1 MDRKNKKK
9 PDFKIWRFFSISSFI
24 GILITALM
32 LTSLYREAAIS
43 AIVEFGET
51 CNIAVAQTALN
62 SVKAETL
69 EYLQG
74 VAGIT
79 EADTERHVIPLEL
92 KRAIQLTMLDTTVV
106 RIKIYNQHGIIIFS
120 TKPSQTGRDN
130 RNNPG
135 FIAAIDG
142 EIKSKLVYKDTFN
155 IFHQKTD
162 DDNLIQ
168 TYIPIAAGPFEPPI
182 GVFEIYTNVNPF
194 VSKIERGAI
203 ITIAGVLFILTLLYT
218 FLMLVIRRS
227 GQIIEHQQNTILER
241 TNTLEFLS
249 SRMLTAE
256 ETEKKKIT
264 EKLHEGIA
272 QTMSA
277 VKMNIENVTHDLE
290 SNHPEVN
297 CDSLH
302 SVVSGIQDAI
312 QEVRAMA
319 MELHPPSLDDIGL
332 LGTISWL
339 CREIESVYP
348 DIETETDIM
357 IEEEQIPKPL
367 KTIIFRVIQE
377 IFGYIGKMAQADN
390 IQLGLRVSDDQIIL
404 SIEDNG
410 TAYYP
415 VAGSPDGSALV
426 DNHLAP
432 IRERTVLSGGLF
444 SLRSNQKGGS
454 IYRATWDI

>member
-24 GILITALM
+24 GILITALL
-32 LTSLYREAAIS
+32 LTSLYREAAIT
-43 AIVEFGET
+43 AVVEFGES

-62 SVKAETL
+62 SVKTQIQK
-69 EYLQG
+69 YLHS
-74 VAGIT
+74 VKNIKK
-79 EADTERHVIPLEL
+79 ADTEHHKIPEEL
-92 KRAIQLTMLDTTVV
+92 KQAIQQTMDDTTVV
-106 RIKIYNQHGIIIFS
+106 RIKIYNQHGIIVFS
-120 TKPSQTGRDN
+120 TKPSQIGKDN
-130 RNNPG
+130 RDNPG
-135 FIAAIDG
+135 FIAAIDSQ
-142 EIKSKLVYKDTFN
+142 IKSKLVYKDTFSV
-155 IFHQKTD
+155 FHQKTD

-168 TYIPIAAGPFEPPI
+168 TYIPVAEGQFEPPI
-182 GVFEIYTNVNPF
+182 GVFEIYTNVNTL
-194 VSKIERGAI
+194 VSEIERAAMI
-203 ITIAGVLFILTLLYT
+203 SIAGILFILTLLYA

-227 GQIIEHQQNTILER
+227 DQIIEHQQNTILER

-256 ETEKKKIT
+256 ETEKKNIT

-272 QTMSA
+272 QTLSA
-277 VKMNIENVTHDLE
+277 VKLNIENVTHDLE
-290 SNHPEVN
+290 TNHPEVN

-302 SVVSGIQDAI
+302 SVVTGIQDAI

-319 MELHPPSLDDIGL
+319 MDLHPPSLDDIGL

-339 CREIESVYP
+339 CREFESVYP
-348 DIETETDIM
+348 DVETETEIM

-390 IQLGLRVSDDQIIL
+390 IQLGLKVSDDQIIL

-415 VAGSPDGSALV
+415 VTGSPDGSALV